1 MFKITYEIW
10 NIICTYGGDYMAS
23 KNDFKLVKIKSKN
36 YAKFL
41 NLDENV
47 DENMR
52 ARFGFYFL
60 ALECI
65 TNITDTSAPKS

>member
-1 MFKITYEIW
+1 
-10 NIICTYGGDYMAS
+10 MAS